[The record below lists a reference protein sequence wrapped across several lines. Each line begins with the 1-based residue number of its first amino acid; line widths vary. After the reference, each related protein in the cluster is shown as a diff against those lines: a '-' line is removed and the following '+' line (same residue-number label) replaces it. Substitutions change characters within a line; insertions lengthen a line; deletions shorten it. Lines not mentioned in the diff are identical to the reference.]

1 MPDASHDAG
10 EWLAQAQAGSR
21 EALGH
26 ALEACRSYLLL
37 VADRELGQD
46 LKPKGGA
53 SDLVQETFIE
63 AQKDFARFQGK
74 TDAEF
79 LAWLQCLL
87 RHRLAN
93 FARHYRKTKKRG
105 LGREMALASGDSS
118 RPGLDQL
125 ADDIPT
131 PSREAMARESVEA
144 LERVLA
150 RLPADYR
157 QVIALR
163 YQDEL
168 SFEEIGRM
176 MERSAE
182 AVRKLWWRALG
193 RLRDELETRHDP

>member
-1 MPDASHDAG
+1 MPKADHDAG
-10 EWLAQAQAGSR
+10 EWLAQAQAGSL

-37 VADRELGQD
+37 VADRELSPD
-46 LKPKGGA
+46 LKAKGGA

-63 AQKDFARFQGK
+63 AHKDFGRFQGK
-74 TDAEF
+74 SDAEF
-79 LAWLQCLL
+79 LAWLRCLL
-87 RHRLAN
+87 QHRLAN
-93 FARHYRKTKKRG
+93 FARRYRKTQKRG
-105 LGREMALASGDSS
+105 LAREVALATGDSS
-118 RPGLDQL
+118 VSGLDNL
-125 ADDIPT
+125 PGDSLT
-131 PSREAMARESVEA
+131 PSREAMARERVEA

-168 SFEEIGRM
+168 SFEEIGKL

-193 RLRDELETRHDP
+193 RLRDELETPP

>member
-1 MPDASHDAG
+1 MPEADHDAG
-10 EWLAQAQAGSR
+10 KWLAQAQAGSR

-37 VADRELGQD
+37 VADRELGSD
-46 LKPKGGA
+46 LKAKGGA

-74 TDAEF
+74 SDAEL
-79 LAWLQCLL
+79 LAWLRCLL
-87 RHRLAN
+87 QHRLAN
-93 FARHYRKTKKRG
+93 FARRYRKTRKRG
-105 LGREMALASGDSS
+105 LDREVALPSGDSS
-118 RPGLDQL
+118 PSGPHNL
-125 ADDIPT
+125 AGDTPT
-131 PSREAMARESVEA
+131 PSREAMARERVEA

-157 QVIALR
+157 QIIALR

-168 SFEEIGRM
+168 SFEEIGRIM
-176 MERSAE
+176 ARSAD

-193 RLRDELETRHDP
+193 RLRDELESPP

>member
-1 MPDASHDAG
+1 MPKADDAG
-10 EWLAQAQAGSR
+10 EWLAQAQAGSL

-37 VADRELGQD
+37 VADRELSPD
-46 LKPKGGA
+46 LKAKGGA

-63 AQKDFARFQGK
+63 AHKDFARFQGK
-74 TDAEF
+74 SDAEF
-79 LAWLQCLL
+79 LAWLRCLL
-87 RHRLAN
+87 QHRLAN
-93 FARHYRKTKKRG
+93 FARRYRKTQKRG
-105 LGREMALASGDSS
+105 LAREVALAAGDASVS
-118 RPGLDQL
+118 GLDNL
-125 ADDIPT
+125 PGDIPT
-131 PSREAMARESVEA
+131 PSREAMARERVEA

-168 SFEEIGRM
+168 SFEEIGKL
-176 MERSAE
+176 MERSAD

-193 RLRDELETRHDP
+193 RLRDELETPP

>member
-1 MPDASHDAG
+1 MPKADHDAG
-10 EWLAQAQAGSR
+10 EWLAQAQAGSL

-37 VADRELGQD
+37 VADRELSPD
-46 LKPKGGA
+46 LKAKGGA

-63 AQKDFARFQGK
+63 AHKDFGRFQGK
-74 TDAEF
+74 SDAEF
-79 LAWLQCLL
+79 LAWLRCLL
-87 RHRLAN
+87 QHRLAN
-93 FARHYRKTKKRG
+93 FARRYRKTQKRG
-105 LGREMALASGDSS
+105 LAREVALAAGDASVS
-118 RPGLDQL
+118 GLDNL
-125 ADDIPT
+125 PGDIPT
-131 PSREAMARESVEA
+131 PSREAMARERVEA

-168 SFEEIGRM
+168 SFEEIGKL

-193 RLRDELETRHDP
+193 RLRDELETPP

>member
-1 MPDASHDAG
+1 MPKADHDAG
-10 EWLAQAQAGSR
+10 EWLAQAQAGSL

-37 VADRELGQD
+37 VADRELSPD
-46 LKPKGGA
+46 LKAKGGA

-63 AQKDFARFQGK
+63 AHKDFARFQGK
-74 TDAEF
+74 SDAEF
-79 LAWLQCLL
+79 LAWLRCLL
-87 RHRLAN
+87 QHRLAN
-93 FARHYRKTKKRG
+93 FARRYRKTQKRG
-105 LGREMALASGDSS
+105 LAREVALATGDSS
-118 RPGLDQL
+118 VSGLDNL
-125 ADDIPT
+125 PGDSLT
-131 PSREAMARESVEA
+131 PSREAMARERVEA

-168 SFEEIGRM
+168 SFEEIGKL
-176 MERSAE
+176 MERSAD

-193 RLRDELETRHDP
+193 RLRDELETPP

>member
-1 MPDASHDAG
+1 MPEPDHDAG

-26 ALEACRSYLLL
+26 ALEACRGYLLL
-37 VADRELGQD
+37 VADRELSPD
-46 LKPKGGA
+46 LKAKGGA

-74 TDAEF
+74 SDAEF
-79 LAWLQCLL
+79 LAWLRCLL
-87 RHRLAN
+87 HHRLTN
-93 FARHYRKTKKRG
+93 FARRYRKTRKRG
-105 LGREMALASGDSS
+105 LGREVALATGDSS
-118 RPGLDQL
+118 GFGPDNLPGDT
-125 ADDIPT
+125 AT
-131 PSREAMARESVEA
+131 PSREAMARERVEA

-163 YQDEL
+163 YHDDL
-168 SFEEIGRM
+168 SFQEIGRI
-176 MERSAE
+176 MERSAD

-193 RLRDELETRHDP
+193 QLRDELEAPP

>member
-1 MPDASHDAG
+1 MPTADHDAG

-37 VADRELGQD
+37 VADRELSPD
-46 LKPKGGA
+46 LKAKGGA

-74 TDAEF
+74 SDAEF
-79 LAWLQCLL
+79 LAWLRCLL
-87 RHRLAN
+87 QHRLAN
-93 FARHYRKTKKRG
+93 FARRYRQTQKRG
-105 LGREMALASGDSS
+105 LGREVALASGDSS
-118 RPGLDQL
+118 SSGTDNL
-125 ADDIPT
+125 AGDTPT
-131 PSREAMARESVEA
+131 PSREAMAREHVEA
-144 LERVLA
+144 LERVLD

-168 SFEEIGRM
+168 SFEEIGRI
-176 MERSAE
+176 MERSAD

-193 RLRDELETRHDP
+193 RLRDELEAPP